1 MLTQQLKEF
10 ISAHFNEDTGTII
23 LSASKYPH
31 IDVKLAAI
39 IIEARKKLITKVPE
53 WAENANL
60 IYTGSLSTE
69 QCSSSKTAIYK
80 QNYCKNG
87 IVADLTGG
95 MGIDSYFFSKVN
107 KKVIYIEKNR
117 DLFNATVNNFQELG
131 AINIVSL
138 NQEFNIT
145 NGDNLIRDV
154 LNIHGIN
161 KLDLIYL
168 DPSRR
173 KSGGKR
179 VHSINEYEPKIKEI
193 KEILFKYSDKILV
206 KISPMVDI
214 KSVKQEVNEIKSVQI
229 IAVNNECKELLI
241 LLEKG
246 SNLDF
251 DKIEIG
257 AVNLKDKN
265 SDEPVIFTPE
275 IENETKST
283 FGMPLNGN
291 YLYEPNA
298 AILKAGAFKYI
309 TFKYDV
315 QKLEVNTHLYTSDKM
330 IDNFPGRR
338 FKIKEVADFDKITI
352 RNLRKTYPK
361 ANISIRNFPLSATE
375 LRDRLKIEDGGG
387 ITIFGCTLSKGVK
400 KLVTCISA
408 N

>member
-10 ISAHFNEDTGTII
+10 ISAHFNDDTGTII
-23 LSASKYPH
+23 LSASKYPD

-39 IIEARKKLITKVPE
+39 IIEARRKLITKVPE
-53 WAENANL
+53 WAENTNL

-117 DLFNATVNNFQELG
+117 DLFYATVNNFQELS

-138 NQEFNIT
+138 NEEFNT
-145 NGDNLIRDV
+145 SNGDNLIRETLNNHDV
-154 LNIHGIN
+154 NN
-161 KLDLIYL
+161 LDLIYL

-173 KSGGKR
+173 KTGGKR
-179 VHSINEYEPKIKEI
+179 VHSINEYEPKIKEL
-193 KEILFKYSDKILV
+193 KDILFRYSDKILV
-206 KISPMVDI
+206 KISPMADL
-214 KSVKQEVNEIKSVQI
+214 KSVKQEVNEVKSIHI

-246 SNLDF
+246 CNLDF
-251 DKIEIG
+251 EQIEIA
-257 AVNLKDKN
+257 AVNIKDKN
-265 SDEPVIFTPE
+265 SDEPIIFTPK
-275 IENETKST
+275 IENDSKST
-283 FGMPLNGN
+283 FGVPLEGN

-298 AILKAGAFKYI
+298 AVLKAGAFKYL
-309 TFKYDV
+309 TCKYDI
-315 QKLEVNTHLYTSDKM
+315 QKLEVNTHLYKSDTM
-330 IDNFPGRR
+330 VDSFPGRR
-338 FKIKEVADFDKITI
+338 FIIKEVSDFDKITI

-361 ANISIRNFPLSATE
+361 ANISVRNFPLSATE
-375 LRDRLKIEDGGG
+375 LRDRLKIEDGGD

-400 KLVTCISA
+400 KLVTCTSV